1 MKTFMIAVASVVGAL
16 TFSTTASAQTVVDSD
31 TIRLCADKGA
41 FGWVVTGVNS
51 TTRDWR
57 TNKALGE
64 AIGDGNCQD
73 GWVISSTVDP
83 RIDYAPASKLAGID
97 TSSVATQTGVSVD
110 VVTNNAGRITAS
122 WQGFAPER
130 LKGLPISKGGRG
142 DKWKLMSSD
151 GVNHTYK
158 LVKRGNHPWPQGST
172 YVFTDQ
178 AIIDRDYLGGTSTKP
193 NDAAWNDKLRYAASR
208 DTTTTVQDFDVETTN
223 TFTYTKT
230 RTFCPSVWTYT
241 FTSPAGEVV
250 AVKEGHAGVCVD
262 KKYTSSRN
270 VVSNSS
276 RSVTNVVVG
285 DKYVSN

>member
-110 VVTNNAGRITAS
+110 VETAVTPKGITAS
-122 WQGFAPER
+122 YQGYAPPR
-130 LKGLPISKGGRG
+130 LFNVSTGAMKNIVGYDNRGRALYRVLNG
-142 DKWKLMSSD
+142 NQAGTIQKWTEAKLLDRSVRD
-151 GVNHTYK
+151 GCKQSQRSNCHRLRY
-158 LVKRGNHPWPQGST
+158 
-172 YVFTDQ
+172 
-178 AIIDRDYLGGTSTKP
+178 
-193 NDAAWNDKLRYAASR
+193 DAAV
-208 DTTTTVQDFDVETTN
+208 DTTTTVKDFDVETTD

-230 RTFCPSVWTYT
+230 RTFCPSVWTYNFVAPT
-241 FTSPAGEVV
+241 GE
-250 AVKEGHAGVCVD
+250 AVGTVQGHVGECVD
-262 KKYTSSRN
+262 KRYTVTRKA
-270 VVSNSS
+270 VSNST